1 MKKIFVIVLALAL
14 VLSFGAIA
22 FAATA
27 TAADAKI
34 TGGDPTVPAIE
45 DTEAD
50 KDTDE
55 KVPSPGKPDLV
66 ILHGKSEDGVKG
78 RLIVKYIT
86 GEIRPATPIYA
97 PYGEEGKAA
106 VELADKDVMYKDA
119 AFEALKEETDLVE
132 ALKVFYAE
140 NPDSLQ
146 EGVITLGEDAV
157 ESGSVT
163 LAVDARGFDKVQ
175 FTAPGDADKLGF
187 VVLYEK

>member
-1 MKKIFVIVLALAL
+1 MKKILAIVLAFSL
-14 VLSFGAIA
+14 VLSVGAFA
-22 FAATA
+22 FAATSTPTGEASA
-27 TAADAKI
+27 TEA
-34 TGGDPTVPAIE
+34 TGTNTG
-45 DTEAD
+45 DTETKRENAL
-50 KDTDE
+50 
-55 KVPSPGKPDLV
+55 KVPSPDKPVLV
-66 ILHGKSEDGVKG
+66 NLYGEDGAAG

-97 PYGEEGKAA
+97 PYGDEGKAA

-119 AFEALKEETDLVE
+119 AFEALKEETELVE

-157 ESGSVT
+157 ESGSVI

-175 FTAPGDADKLGF
+175 FTAPGDAEKLGF